1 MKASLSPER
10 WERVQRLFHEVVDLD
25 AEARAA
31 RLAEASGDD
40 LALREEVEQLL
51 EAYVHASAFL
61 RDLRPMPS
69 LPPQTSEASEA
80 SDAGLRTGRRV
91 ARYEV
96 RERLGGGGMGE
107 VYRAFD
113 TQLGRTVALKFLTAY
128 MSGDAQAKARFLQE
142 AHAAAVLDHP
152 NIGAIH
158 EVGEADGQLFIAM
171 TLYEGETLREK
182 IARGPLPLDEA
193 LEYAVQIARGLA
205 AAHAHGIVHRDVKPA
220 NIIVR
225 APGPSEAS
233 GLVKI
238 VDFGLAKVQ
247 DVALTR
253 TGTTMG
259 TVAYMSPE
267 QARGEGVDHR
277 TDVWAFGVVL
287 YEMCTGERP
296 FKGAYD
302 QAVIYAI
309 LNEDPPSMR
318 SVNPSLPEAL
328 EHVGTLCL
336 EKDRE
341 HRYPAFADVLA
352 DLSVLRQGTT
362 EGERSALPSMSGRR
376 SGLRGGSPA
385 AARPA
390 RWRRWAVGLGVMA
403 LLAALAL
410 ATPRLRQAIPGL
422 GGPALPAQ
430 RLLAV
435 LPFDNVGGDPSNQAF
450 IDGLVYTVT
459 SKLTEMEQFQEAL
472 SVVPARDVLQAGL
485 LGTGAAAD
493 RFKVNLV
500 VSGSVQRSARGI
512 RITLQL
518 VDPKAERVL
527 ASRQL
532 DTPLM
537 DIADL
542 QDGVVL
548 ALAALLEVELN
559 PASEKTLT
567 AGRTAAPVAYDF
579 YTQAVGYLQHFEDE
593 SNLDAAIS
601 LFRLAVEEDTTYA
614 LAYAGL
620 GEAFLRKYQAT
631 NDPAFIAA
639 AVRNGEHAV
648 TLDDELAPAQVTL
661 GMIYFETGRY
671 EKAELAYLRALALEP
686 NNAAAYHQL
695 GEVYSRQDKRDK
707 AEENYRKAIALKP
720 TYWLYHN
727 SLGQF
732 YHRTGRHA
740 EAVAPFKEVIA
751 LQPDNPWGYNNVGV
765 QYNRMGRT
773 DEAIAWYE
781 QATRVNPKAT
791 GATSVAYLNLAGIYY
806 SQDRFPEAEA
816 MYEQA
821 VALRE
826 TDFEAWRDLGD
837 AAHWS
842 GDPATARR
850 AWRRAAALALER
862 LGVNPNDAETLAFL
876 AADYARLGARDS
888 ARTAIDRLLA
898 LKERSAETLISI
910 GKAYEI
916 MGERERAWP
925 YLEAAL
931 KEGYSPEVLVFSA
944 WLDDLRQTPEYRR
957 LVDASRRTARR
968 E

>member
-25 AEARAA
+25 PEARAA
-31 RLAEASGDD
+31 RLAEASGEDS
-40 LALREEVEQLL
+40 ALREEVEQLL

-61 RDLRPMPS
+61 RDLRPLPS
-69 LPPQTSEASEA
+69 LPPQAPEASG
-80 SDAGLRTGRRV
+80 SGLRTGHRI

-107 VYRAFD
+107 VYRAYD
-113 TQLGRTVALKFLTAY
+113 TKLGRTVALKFLTSY
-128 MSGDAQAKARFLQE
+128 MSGDAQAKARFLHE

-152 NIGAIH
+152 NVGAIH
-158 EVGEADGQLFIAM
+158 EVGEADGHLYIAM

-193 LEYAVQIARGLA
+193 LDYAVQIARGLA
-205 AAHAHGIVHRDVKPA
+205 EAHAHGIVHRDVKPA

-225 APGPSEAS
+225 APGPTEAD

-267 QARGEGVDHR
+267 QARGEVVDHR
-277 TDVWAFGVVL
+277 TDIWALGVVL
-287 YEMCTGERP
+287 YEMFTGERP

-309 LNEDPPSMR
+309 LNEDPPPMR
-318 SVNPSLPEAL
+318 SVNPALPEEL
-328 EHVGTLCL
+328 EHLVMMCL
-336 EKDRE
+336 EKDRA
-341 HRYPAFADVLA
+341 HRYTALVDVLA
-352 DLSVLRQGTT
+352 DLSVLRQGAS
-362 EGERSALPSMSGRR
+362 EGDRSAWPSIGERR
-376 SGLRGGSPA
+376 SGLRSGSPTAMPATRSGRRLRGGIGA
-385 AARPA
+385 A
-390 RWRRWAVGLGVMA
+390 V

-410 ATPRLRQAIPGL
+410 ATPWLRRAIPGL
-422 GGPALPAQ
+422 GGPAMPAQ
-430 RLLAV
+430 RFLAV

-459 SKLTEMEQFQEAL
+459 SKLTELEQFQEAL
-472 SVVPARDVLQAGL
+472 SVVPARDVLQAGM
-485 LGTGAAAD
+485 LGTAAASE
-493 RFKVNLV
+493 RFGVNLV
-500 VSGSVQRSARGI
+500 VSGSVQRSERGV

-542 QDGVVL
+542 QDGVVVTL
-548 ALAALLEVELN
+548 AGLLEVELK
-559 PASEKTLT
+559 PAAERALM
-567 AGRTAAPVAYDF
+567 AGRTAFPVAYDF
-579 YTQAVGYLQHFEDE
+579 YTQALGYLQHFEDE

-601 LFRLAVEEDTTYA
+601 LFDLAVREDSAYA

-620 GEAFLRKYQAT
+620 GEAFLRKYQT
-631 NDPAFIAA
+631 KNDPPLVAL
-639 AVRNGEHAV
+639 AVRNGERAV
-648 TLDDELAPAQVTL
+648 ALDDELAPVHITL
-661 GMIYFETGRY
+661 GMIYYETGRY

-686 NNAAAYHQL
+686 NNAAAYHEL
-695 GEVYSRQDKRDK
+695 GQVYARQDKRDK
-707 AEENYRKAIALKP
+707 AEESYRRAIALKP
-720 TYWLYHN
+720 SYWLYHN

-732 YHRTGRHA
+732 YHRMGRHA
-740 EAVAPFKEVIA
+740 EAIPRFEEVIA

-765 QYNRMGRT
+765 QYNRLGRL

-781 QATRVNPKAT
+781 QATRVNPKAAR
-791 GATSVAYLNLAGIYY
+791 ATSVAYLNLAGVYY
-806 SQDRFPEAEA
+806 SQDRFAEA
-816 MYEQA
+816 ARTYERA

-826 TDFEAWRDLGD
+826 TDYAAWRDLGD
-837 AAHWS
+837 AAYWS
-842 GDPATARR
+842 GDAEAARR
-850 AWRRAAALALER
+850 AWRRAATLALGR
-862 LGVNPNDAETLAFL
+862 LEVNAHDAETLGFL

-888 ARTAIDRLLA
+888 AHAVIGRLLA
-898 LKERSAETLISI
+898 VQELPAETLLSI

-916 MGERERAWP
+916 MGERARAWP
-925 YLEAAL
+925 YIEAAL
-931 KEGYSPEVLVFSA
+931 REGYSPAVLAFSA
-944 WLDDLRQTPEYRR
+944 WLDDLRQTPRYQR
-957 LVDASRRTARR
+957 LAEKHASSPGR

>member
-10 WERVQRLFHEVVDLD
+10 WERVQRLFHEVVGLD

-31 RLAEASGDD
+31 RLAEVSGDD

-51 EAYVHASAFL
+51 AAYGEASAFL

-69 LPPQTSEASEA
+69 LPPQTPEASG
-80 SDAGLRTGRRV
+80 SGLRTGHRI

-113 TQLGRTVALKFLTAY
+113 TKLGRTVALKFLTGY
-128 MSGDAQAKARFLQE
+128 MSGDAQAQARFLQE

-158 EVGEADGQLFIAM
+158 EVGEADGHLFIAM

-182 IARGPLPLDEA
+182 IARGPLPMEEA

-225 APGPSEAS
+225 TPGPTDVT

-238 VDFGLAKVQ
+238 VDFGLAKVA

-267 QARGEGVDHR
+267 QARGEEVDHR

-302 QAVIYAI
+302 QAVIYVI
-309 LNEDPPSMR
+309 LNEDPPPLR

-328 EHVGTLCL
+328 EHVVTLCL

-341 HRYPAFADVLA
+341 HRYPALTDVLA
-352 DLSVLRQGTT
+352 DLSVLRQSTA
-362 EGERSALPSMSGRR
+362 EGERSAALPSMSGRR
-376 SGLRGGSPA
+376 SGLRGGTA
-385 AARPA
+385 ASRPA
-390 RWRRWAVGLGVMA
+390 RWRPWAVGLGVVA

-410 ATPRLRQAIPGL
+410 ATPWLRQTIPGL

-472 SVVPARDVLQAGL
+472 SVIPARDVLQAGL

-500 VSGSVQRSARGI
+500 VSGSVQRSERGI
-512 RITLQL
+512 RINLQL

-542 QDGVVL
+542 QDGVVV

-579 YTQAVGYLQHFEDE
+579 YTQALGYLQHFEDE

-601 LFRLAVEEDTTYA
+601 LFRLAVEEDTTYV

-620 GEAFLRKYQAT
+620 GEAFLRKYQTT
-631 NDPAFIAA
+631 NDPTFIET
-639 AVRNGEHAV
+639 AVRNGERAV
-648 TLDDELAPAQVTL
+648 ALDDELAPAQVTL

-671 EKAELAYLRALALEP
+671 EKAELAYRRALALEP

-707 AEENYRKAIALKP
+707 AEENYRRAIALKP

-806 SQDRFPEAEA
+806 SQDRFREAEA
-816 MYEQA
+816 MYERA

-837 AAHWS
+837 AAHWA
-842 GDPATARR
+842 GDTATARR
-850 AWRRAAALALER
+850 AWRRAATLALER
-862 LGVNPNDAETLAFL
+862 LAVNPNDAETLAFL
-876 AADYARLGARDS
+876 AADYARLGVRDS
-888 ARTAIDRLLA
+888 ARTTIDRLLK
-898 LKERSAETLISI
+898 LEERSAEMLISI

-916 MGERERAWP
+916 MGERARAWP

-944 WLDDLRQTPEYRR
+944 WLDDLRQTPDYQR
-957 LVDASRRTARR
+957 LVAATRNAGKR

>member
-25 AEARAA
+25 PEARAV
-31 RLAEASGDD
+31 RLAEVCGDD
-40 LALREEVEQLL
+40 PALREEVEQLL

-61 RDLRPMPS
+61 RDLRPMPL
-69 LPPQTSEASEA
+69 LPPQTSGASA
-80 SDAGLRTGRRV
+80 SGERTGRRI

-113 TQLGRTVALKFLTAY
+113 TKLGRTVALKFLTAY
-128 MSGDAQAKARFLQE
+128 MSGDVQAKARFLHE

-152 NIGAIH
+152 NLGAIH
-158 EVGEADGQLFIAM
+158 EVGEADGHLYIAM

-225 APGPSEAS
+225 APDPTEAT

-267 QARGEGVDHR
+267 QARGEVVDHR
-277 TDVWAFGVVL
+277 TDLWALGVVL
-287 YEMCTGERP
+287 YEMFTGERP

-309 LNEDPPSMR
+309 LNEDPAPMR
-318 SVNPSLPEAL
+318 TVNPALPEAL
-328 EHVGTLCL
+328 EHVVTLCL

-341 HRYPAFADVLA
+341 HRYPALADVLA
-352 DLSVLRQGTT
+352 DLSVLREGASGT
-362 EGERSALPSMSGRR
+362 ERSGAPATNGRR
-376 SGLRGGSPA
+376 SGLRPGSPAA

-390 RWRRWAVGLGVMA
+390 RWRAVGLAGAA

-410 ATPRLRQAIPGL
+410 ATPWLRQAIPGL

-459 SKLTEMEQFQEAL
+459 SKLTEMERFQEAL
-472 SVVPARDVLQAGL
+472 SVVPARDVLQAGA
-485 LGTGAAAD
+485 LGTAAASE
-493 RFKVNLV
+493 RFGVNLV
-500 VSGSVQRSARGI
+500 VYGSVQRSERGV

-542 QDGVVL
+542 QDGVVVTL
-548 ALAALLEVELN
+548 AGLLEVELN
-559 PASEKTLT
+559 PAVEKVLR
-567 AGRTAAPVAYDF
+567 AGRTAFPVAYDF
-579 YTQAVGYLQHFEDE
+579 YTQALGYLQHFEDE
-593 SNLDAAIS
+593 SNLDAAVS
-601 LFRLAVEEDTTYA
+601 LFDLAVKEDSAYA

-620 GEAFLRKYQAT
+620 GKAYLRKYQAK
-631 NDPAFIAA
+631 NDPALVAL
-639 AVRNGEHAV
+639 AVRNGERAV
-648 TLDDELAPAQVTL
+648 ALDDELAPVHITL
-661 GMIYFETGRY
+661 GMIYYETGRY
-671 EKAELAYLRALALEP
+671 EKAELAYLRALTLEP
-686 NNAAAYHQL
+686 NNAAAHHEL
-695 GEVYSRQDKRDK
+695 GQVYARQDKRDK
-707 AEENYRKAIALKP
+707 AEESYRRAIVLKP
-720 TYWLYHN
+720 SYWLYHN

-740 EAVAPFKEVIA
+740 EAIPRFEQVIA
-751 LQPDNPWGYNNVGV
+751 LQPANPWGYNNVGV

-781 QATRVNPKAT
+781 KATRVNPKAA
-791 GATSVAYLNLAGIYY
+791 GATGVAFLNLAGIYY
-806 SQDRFPEAEA
+806 SQDRFPEAED
-816 MYEQA
+816 MYARA

-862 LGVNPNDAETLAFL
+862 LEVNAHDAETLGFL

-888 ARTAIDRLLA
+888 ARAAIDRLLA
-898 LKERSAETLISI
+898 LKERSAETLITI

-916 MGERERAWP
+916 MGERARAWP
-925 YLEAAL
+925 YVEAAL
-931 KEGYSPEVLVFSA
+931 REGYSPAVLAFSA
-944 WLDDLRQTPEYRR
+944 WLDDLRQTPRYRR
-957 LVDASRRTARR
+957 LVEDDGSSASR

>member
-10 WERVQRLFHEVVDLD
+10 WERVQRLFHEVVGLD

-31 RLAEASGDD
+31 RLAEVSGDD

-51 EAYVHASAFL
+51 AAYGEASAFL

-69 LPPQTSEASEA
+69 LPPQTPEASG
-80 SDAGLRTGRRV
+80 SGLRTGHRI

-113 TQLGRTVALKFLTAY
+113 TKLGRTVALKFLTGY
-128 MSGDAQAKARFLQE
+128 MSGDAQAQARFLQE

-158 EVGEADGQLFIAM
+158 EVGEADGHLFIAM

-182 IARGPLPLDEA
+182 IARGPLPMEEA

-225 APGPSEAS
+225 TPGPTDVT

-238 VDFGLAKVQ
+238 VDFGLAKVA
-247 DVALTR
+247 DAALTR

-267 QARGEGVDHR
+267 QARGEEVDHR

-302 QAVIYAI
+302 QAVIYVI
-309 LNEDPPSMR
+309 LNEDPPPLR

-328 EHVGTLCL
+328 EHVVTLCL

-341 HRYPAFADVLA
+341 HRYPALTDVLA
-352 DLSVLRQGTT
+352 DLSVLRQSTA
-362 EGERSALPSMSGRR
+362 EGERSAALPSMSGRR
-376 SGLRGGSPA
+376 SGLRGGTA
-385 AARPA
+385 ASRPA
-390 RWRRWAVGLGVMA
+390 RWRPWAVGLGVVA

-410 ATPRLRQAIPGL
+410 ATPWLRQTIPGL

-472 SVVPARDVLQAGL
+472 SVIPARDVLQAGL

-500 VSGSVQRSARGI
+500 VSGSVQRSERGI
-512 RITLQL
+512 RINLQL

-542 QDGVVL
+542 QDGVVV

-579 YTQAVGYLQHFEDE
+579 YTQALGYLQHFEDE

-601 LFRLAVEEDTTYA
+601 LFRLAVEEDTTYV

-620 GEAFLRKYQAT
+620 GEAFLRKYQTT
-631 NDPAFIAA
+631 NDPTFIET
-639 AVRNGEHAV
+639 AVRNGERAV
-648 TLDDELAPAQVTL
+648 ALDDELAPAQVTL

-671 EKAELAYLRALALEP
+671 EKAELAYRRALALEP

-707 AEENYRKAIALKP
+707 AEENYQRAIALKP

-806 SQDRFPEAEA
+806 SQDRFREAEA
-816 MYEQA
+816 MYERA

-837 AAHWS
+837 AAHWA
-842 GDPATARR
+842 GDTATARR
-850 AWRRAAALALER
+850 AWRRAATLALER
-862 LGVNPNDAETLAFL
+862 LAVNPNDAETLAFL
-876 AADYARLGARDS
+876 AADYARLGVRDS
-888 ARTAIDRLLA
+888 ARTTIDRLLK
-898 LKERSAETLISI
+898 LEERSAEMLISI

-916 MGERERAWP
+916 MGERARAWP

-944 WLDDLRQTPEYRR
+944 WLDDLRQTPDYQR
-957 LVDASRRTARR
+957 LVAATRNAGKR